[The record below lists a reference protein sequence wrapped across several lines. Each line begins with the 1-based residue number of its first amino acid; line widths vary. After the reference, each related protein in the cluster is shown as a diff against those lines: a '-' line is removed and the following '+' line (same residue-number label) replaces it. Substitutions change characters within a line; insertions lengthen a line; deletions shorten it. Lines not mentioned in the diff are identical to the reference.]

1 MDNCFMVVVLVKD
14 DIMKTIQE
22 TYRIRLEQLINECG
36 SQARLSKLTGIAPS
50 QLSQWLNASKISGT
64 NKRRAMS
71 VRTARRLEQAT
82 GKPVGWF
89 DQPFNSKTIIQT
101 NVNYPHAIHSTIPVI
116 PVLEIDQAKDFV
128 SEPQSV
134 NLGNCEK
141 VATVVSHS
149 ELAFA
154 VRMTD
159 HSMCASE
166 NTEETI
172 YKNDIL
178 IAEPKIRPRHED
190 IVVVHIEPLNGSKIG
205 LIAKLEID
213 PFGTL
218 RLRRTGINI
227 AGDNPMLM
235 PDNAYICG
243 VVIEIKRRIISPE
256 VAKNRIDPHY
266 NPLKPSSS

>member
-1 MDNCFMVVVLVKD
+1 
-14 DIMKTIQE
+14 MKTIQE
-22 TYRIRLEQLINECG
+22 TYRIRLEQLINEYG
-36 SQARLSKLTGIAPS
+36 SQAKLSQLTGISPS

-71 VRTARRLEQAT
+71 ARTARRLEEAT

-89 DQPFNSKTIIQT
+89 DQPFNSKTITQNEI
-101 NVNYPHAIHSTIPVI
+101 YSHSIHSAI
-116 PVLEIDQAKDFV
+116 PVLEIDQAKDFL

-141 VATVVSHS
+141 VVTVVSHS

-154 VRMTD
+154 VRMID

-178 IAEPKIRPRHED
+178 IVEPKIHPRHED
-190 IVVVHIEPLNGSKIG
+190 IVVVYIEPQNGSKIG

-213 PFGTL
+213 PLGIL

-256 VAKNRIDPHY
+256 VTKNRIDSHY
-266 NPLKPSSS
+266 NPLNPSSS